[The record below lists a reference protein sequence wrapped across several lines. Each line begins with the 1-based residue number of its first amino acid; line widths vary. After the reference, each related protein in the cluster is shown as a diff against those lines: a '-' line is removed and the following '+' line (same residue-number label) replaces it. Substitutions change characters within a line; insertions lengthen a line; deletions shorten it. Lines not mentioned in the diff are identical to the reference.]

1 MSAYIHQLS
10 NWPNFEWNSSNLISH
25 IAKVRHEQ
33 GRLAGR
39 MESVGF
45 PLRDE
50 AVLQTLTMDVLKSSE
65 IEGENLDIDQV
76 RSSIARRL
84 GIDIVG
90 ATSADRNV
98 DGVVEMMLDAT
109 QKYDSPLTR
118 ERLFGW
124 HAALFPT
131 GYSGIKKIRVG
142 VWRDGPMQ
150 VVSGPIGHEWVHFEA
165 PVAERV
171 PDEMQRFLVW
181 FNQNDNLDLV
191 LKAFV
196 AHIWFLTVHPFE
208 DGNGRISRAIVDM
221 LLARSEK
228 TSQRFYSL
236 SAQIRLERDEYYNII
251 EEAQKGTMDI
261 TNSLEWFLGCLGRAL
276 DHAEITLN
284 NVLRKSYLWNK
295 YSSLLVNER
304 QKKVVNL
311 LINGLDGKLTST
323 KWAKISKCSQDTAT
337 RDINDLLAKGVL
349 KKALGGGRS
358 TNYVLNTHS
367 GEIQPS

>member
-1 MSAYIHQLS
+1 MVTYIHQLS
-10 NWPNFEWNSSNLISH
+10 DWPNFKWDSSKLTGQL
-25 IAKVRHEQ
+25 ATVRHDQ
-33 GRLAGR
+33 GRLIGR
-39 MESVGF
+39 MESLGF

-50 AVLQTLTMDVLKSSE
+50 AVLQTLTTDVLKSSE
-65 IEGENLDIDQV
+65 IEGENLDADQV

-84 GIDIVG
+84 GIDIGG

-98 DGVVEMMLDAT
+98 DGVVEMMIDAT
-109 QKYDSPLTR
+109 QNYDRPLTR

-131 GYSGIKKIRVG
+131 GYSGLKKIGVG

-165 PVAERV
+165 PAAERV
-171 PDEMQRFLVW
+171 PNEMHHFLVW
-181 FNQNDNLDLV
+181 FHQNDKLDLV

-196 AHIWFLTVHPFE
+196 AHIWFLTIHPFE
-208 DGNGRISRAIVDM
+208 DGNGRIARAIADM

-228 TSQRFYSL
+228 TSRRFYSL
-236 SAQIRLERDEYYNII
+236 SAQIRLERNDYYNII
-251 EEAQKGTMDI
+251 EEAQKGTLDI
-261 TNSLEWFLGCLGRAL
+261 TEPLEWFLGCLGRAFAS
-276 DHAEITLN
+276 AEITMD
-284 NVLRKSYLWNK
+284 NVLRKSHLWHK
-295 YSSLLVNER
+295 YAQLLANER

-323 KWAKISKCSQDTAT
+323 KWAKIAKCSQDTAT

-349 KKALGGGRS
+349 EKAPGGGRS
-358 TNYVLNTHS
+358 TSYLLNTHS
-367 GEIQPS
+367 GVSG